1 MERII
6 CLAIG
11 YVCGLL
17 QSGYLVARQ
26 MIRSITLLILFLYFS
41 DKELQRSSPESKCL
55 SDLIFQISRI

>member
-17 QSGYLVARQ
+17 QSGYLVRKIASYRYQKVRERKCRVNECTARDG
-26 MIRSITLLILFLYFS
+26 M
-41 DKELQRSSPESKCL
+41 ESR
-55 SDLIFQISRI
+55 DL